1 MKTLVFL
8 SALLVFA
15 TSCDVYYV
23 DPTPVVVY
31 DERDAFVGSYD
42 LNEYSSTYDE
52 YWEYGISIYKSSGG
66 QIMIDNFYNSGL
78 RVYADVSGTSLYIPW
93 QTVNGY
99 EIKGDG
105 FVEGSKITINYK
117 VRDTYTQ
124 GAAWD
129 FCNAT
134 GWL

>member
-8 SALLVFA
+8 SAVLFVA

-23 DPTPVVVY
+23 EPAPVVVY

-42 LNEYSSTYDE
+42 VSEYSSTYDE
-52 YWEYGISIYKSSGG
+52 NWEYGISIYKSSG
-66 QIMIDNFYNSGL
+66 QIVIDNFYNSGL
-78 RVYADVSGTSLYIPW
+78 KVYANVSGQNLYIPW
-93 QTVNGY
+93 QTVDGY

-105 FVEGSKITINYK
+105 FVEGSKIVLNYK

-129 FCNAT
+129 FCNAS
-134 GWL
+134 GWLY